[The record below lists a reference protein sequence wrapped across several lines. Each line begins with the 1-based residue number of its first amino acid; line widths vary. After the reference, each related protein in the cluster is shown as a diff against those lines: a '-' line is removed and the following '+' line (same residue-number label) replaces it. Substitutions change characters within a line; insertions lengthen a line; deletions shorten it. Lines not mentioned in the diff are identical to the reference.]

1 MPFFYHV
8 PFPGKGHGQHTVIR
22 LRVLVQVQVQGM
34 TKNLSCDWLTRFIL
48 LELSLV
54 STRLQY
60 RRTQTGLE
68 YKHTAVQ
75 LIQA

>member
-1 MPFFYHV
+1 MSLSL
-8 PFPGKGHGQHTVIR
+8 GKDVIQHTAIK
-22 LRVLVQVQVQGM
+22 VQVQGM
-34 TKNLSCDWLTRFIL
+34 TKNLNCDWSTRFMEFIL

-68 YKHTAVQ
+68 YKRTVVQ